1 MRLAGL
7 RLIPC
12 AADGRPQEPEIT
24 LPDTVAGYAA
34 ACAELYA
41 RVGFEPPWVSYLV
54 AAATSDGD
62 AIVGGA
68 AFVGPVTG
76 GCVEIAYYTL
86 PEHEGRGVA
95 TFAAAALVAI
105 AQASPERPVITAK
118 TLPETNASTR
128 ILTRLGF
135 VRAGVVQDDD
145 IGDAWLWRREGRLA

>member
-1 MRLAGL
+1 MTPQTTGASL

-12 AADGRPQEPEIT
+12 AADGRPEDTDIT
-24 LPDTVAGYAA
+24 MPDTVAGYAA

-54 AAATSDGD
+54 ADGQT
-62 AIVGGA
+62 IVGGA
-68 AFVGPVTG
+68 AFVGPVNEG
-76 GCVEIAYYTL
+76 SVEIAYYTL
-86 PEHEGRGVA
+86 PQHEGRGVA
-95 TFAAAALVAI
+95 SFAATALVAI

-135 VRAGVVQDDD
+135 VRAGSVQDDD
-145 IGDAWLWRREGRLA
+145 IGEAWFWRLE